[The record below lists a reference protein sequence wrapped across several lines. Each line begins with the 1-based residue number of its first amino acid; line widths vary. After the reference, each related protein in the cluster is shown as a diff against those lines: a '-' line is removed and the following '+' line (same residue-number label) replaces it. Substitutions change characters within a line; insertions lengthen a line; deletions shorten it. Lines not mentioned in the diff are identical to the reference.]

1 MITSGPARVL
11 SHGSVT
17 TFLGSGISLRVVEEG
32 TGFELILNF
41 EGDPDLD
48 DVRIDVEHTRLG
60 LRLTCVNFDGSDG
73 RGTSVPIVIGSVGE
87 DLIMAHFRVFL
98 HGNTHDRT
106 VHYTFY
112 RAPKQVIEGA

>member
-17 TFLGSGISLRVVEEG
+17 AFLGSGISLRVVEEG
-32 TGFELILNF
+32 KGFELILNF
-41 EGDPDLD
+41 EGDPDQD
-48 DVRIDVEHTRLG
+48 GVRIDVEHTSLG

-73 RGTSVPIVIGSVGE
+73 RGTAVPVVVGSLGS

-98 HGNTHDRT
+98 YGETHDRT

-112 RAPKQVIEGA
+112 RVSKQVIEGA